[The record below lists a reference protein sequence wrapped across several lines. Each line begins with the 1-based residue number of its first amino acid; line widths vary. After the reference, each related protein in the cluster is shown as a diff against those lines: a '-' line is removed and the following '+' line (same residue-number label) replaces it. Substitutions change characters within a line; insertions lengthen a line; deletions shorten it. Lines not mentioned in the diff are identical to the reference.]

1 MKKQNTI
8 PPVLRGKAVL
18 TVITGAGVGM
28 VAIIAFAV
36 SKDRT
41 MLTLGGILFLWCL
54 LRGGM
59 LWQGVSAGHY
69 ECITGICTSVSRQP
83 FRRYK
88 KVHLTLE
95 DGNET
100 ALLLGMQ
107 ERIRP
112 DTWYR
117 FYFRNSSAP
126 RLGNDYLD
134 AALSINVFLGFE
146 EITME
151 KLPQDEE
158 K

>member
-1 MKKQNTI
+1 MENNNAI

-18 TVITGAGVGM
+18 TFLTGTGAGM
-28 VAIIAFAV
+28 ATAIIYAV

-41 MLTLGGILFLWCL
+41 MLTLGILLFLGCL

-59 LWQGVSAGHY
+59 LWHNISAGHY
-69 ECITGICTSVSRQP
+69 ECITGVCTLVTQPP

-88 KVHLTLE
+88 KVHLMLE

-100 ALLLGMQ
+100 ILLLGMQ
-107 ERIRP
+107 AKIKP

-117 FYFRNSSAP
+117 FYFRSDSTP

-134 AALSINVFLGFE
+134 AVLSTNVFLGFE
-146 EITME
+146 ETAAE
-151 KLPQDEE
+151 
-158 K
+158 

>member
-1 MKKQNTI
+1 MEKNNVI

-18 TVITGAGVGM
+18 TFLTGAGVGM
-28 VAIIAFAV
+28 VAIIVYAV

-54 LRGGM
+54 LRGGI
-59 LWQGVSAGHY
+59 LWRNISAGHY
-69 ECITGICTSVSRQP
+69 DCVIGVCTLVTQPP

-100 ALLLGMQ
+100 ILLLEMQ
-107 ERIRP
+107 TKINP

-117 FYFRNSSAP
+117 FYFRSGSSP

-134 AALSINVFLGFE
+134 AALSTNVFLGFE
-146 EITME
+146 ELAAE
-151 KLPQDEE
+151 
-158 K
+158 

>member
-1 MKKQNTI
+1 MKKHNTI

-18 TVITGAGVGM
+18 TIITGAGVGL
-28 VAIIAFAV
+28 VAIIVFAV
-36 SKDRT
+36 AKDHT
-41 MLTLGGILFLWCL
+41 MLTLGGILFLWCF

-59 LWQGVSAGHY
+59 LWRGVSAGHY
-69 ECITGICTSVSRQP
+69 ECITGVCTSVSRQP

-107 ERIRP
+107 ERILP

-117 FYFRNSSAP
+117 FYFRNNSAP

-134 AALSINVFLGFE
+134 AALSTNVFLGFE
-146 EITME
+146 EITTE

>member
-1 MKKQNTI
+1 MENNNAI

-18 TVITGAGVGM
+18 TFLTGAGVGM
-28 VAIIAFAV
+28 VAIIVYAV

-41 MLTLGGILFLWCL
+41 MLTMGSILFLWCL
-54 LRGGM
+54 LRGGI
-59 LWQGVSAGHY
+59 LWRIISTGHY
-69 ECITGICTSVSRQP
+69 ECVTGVCTLVTQPP

-100 ALLLGMQ
+100 TLLLGMQ
-107 ERIRP
+107 TKIKP

-117 FYFRNSSAP
+117 FYFQNSPAP

-134 AALSINVFLGFE
+134 AALSTNVFLGFE
-146 EITME
+146 EVTVE
-151 KLPQDEE
+151 
-158 K
+158 